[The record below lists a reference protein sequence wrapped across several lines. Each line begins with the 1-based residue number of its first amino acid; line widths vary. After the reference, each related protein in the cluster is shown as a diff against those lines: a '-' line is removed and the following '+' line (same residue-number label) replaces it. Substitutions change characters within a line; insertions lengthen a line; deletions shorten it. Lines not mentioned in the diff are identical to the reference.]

1 MTDYQPIDCRTYG
14 EFERA
19 IIGRQRLR
27 VNWRDA
33 QGMDHIEILVPL
45 DLETCRG
52 EEFLHA
58 SNERGEK
65 LRLRLDLIRHA
76 TTVPKT
82 P

>member
-1 MTDYQPIDCRTYG
+1 MTDYQPIDCQTYG

-33 QGMDHIEILVPL
+33 AGMDHIEILVPL

-58 SNERGEK
+58 SNDRDEK

-76 TTVPKT
+76 TTVP
-82 P
+82 PLR